1 MTKIMGILNL
11 TPDSFWAPS
20 RCKADEAGVRIGK
33 MLEAGADI
41 IDIGA
46 VSTRPSAPEVS
57 LEEEWRR
64 LRPVLPF
71 LKGVVFS
78 VDTVRAEIVRRV
90 FEEAGPFIVN
100 DISSGEDDPAMLPT
114 VAGLKLGYVAMHK
127 RGCPQTMDALCDY
140 PDGVVPE
147 VMRYFRN
154 FSSTA
159 ERLGIRDWVLDP
171 GFGFAK
177 TEEQNIELLEHLRPH
192 YKMYILSNGFREVQ
206 SLKLENSGLAP
217 YFDGI
222 VLSEDAKVQ
231 KPHPGIFDYALRV
244 TGSSRESTLMI
255 GDSWDADILGAHD
268 SAIDQIWYNP
278 QQEPARGFR
287 PTYTV
292 VTLAEITHIL

>member
-46 VSTRPSAPEVS
+46 VSTRPGAPEVS

-90 FEEAGPFIVN
+90 FEEAGSFIVN

-127 RGCPQTMDALCDY
+127 RGCPQTMDSLCDY
-140 PDGVVPE
+140 PEGVVTE
-147 VMRYFRN
+147 VMRYFRD
-154 FSSTA
+154 FASTA

-177 TEEQNIELLEHLRPH
+177 TEEQNIELLEHLRDFSVLGRPV
-192 YKMYILSNGFREVQ
+192 LV
-206 SLKLENSGLAP
+206 
-217 YFDGI
+217 GI
-222 VLSEDAKVQ
+222 ADKRFTHGDTEKY
-231 KPHPGIFDYALRV
+231 HRIALL
-244 TGSSRESTLMI
+244 G
-255 GDSWDADILGAHD
+255 GADILRVHD
-268 SAIDQIWYNP
+268 VAA
-278 QQEPARGFR
+278 ARRLVGR
-287 PTYTV
+287 D
-292 VTLAEITHIL
+292 